1 MFSRDG
7 NQTTHRRKL
16 ISIALGLSCLLISHA
31 FVPPIAADEKFENYE
46 VRVIRPKY
54 FTKTGRFEMGA
65 QMSVVMNETFIYTF
79 LATGLMTYHFS
90 ETLAIEGAGSFGI
103 SVEKEDKRILDDEF
117 GIKTQ
122 IFETL
127 YAMEA
132 ALQWTPIYGKWQ
144 LPNGRLIYF
153 DTFLAVGGGLTGINW
168 RYSKFCT
175 PPPEGSTA
183 NPAPADQV
191 KSYPTILIGGGQ
203 RFFVKRDM
211 AIKWDIR
218 NHSLMY
224 STIDGECDPENSSGG
239 SGVHH
244 NITMQ
249 IGASKFF

>member
-7 NQTTHRRKL
+7 NLRRSRL
-16 ISIALGLSCLLISHA
+16 AQVVSLCLSAAVFAQAIAPVA
-31 FVPPIAADEKFENYE
+31 TAEEKFENYE

-54 FTKTGRFEMGA
+54 FTKSGRFEMGA
-65 QMSVVMNETFIYTF
+65 QFSAVMNETFIYTF

-90 ETLAIEGAGSFGI
+90 ETLAIEGAGSFGLN
-103 SVEKEDKRILDDEF
+103 VPKEDKRVLNDEF
-117 GIKTQ
+117 DIKTQ
-122 IFETL
+122 IFETM
-127 YAMEA
+127 YSMEG
-132 ALQWTPIYGKWQ
+132 ALQWTPVYGKWQ

-153 DTFLAVGGGLTGINW
+153 DTFLAFGGGLTGINW
-168 RYSKFCT
+168 RYSDFCRAPT
-175 PPPEGSTA
+175 TSTA
-183 NPAPADQV
+183 NPPPADQV
-191 KSYPTILIGGGQ
+191 KSYPTILVGGGQ

-224 STIDGECDPENSSGG
+224 NTIDGECDPASATGG
-239 SGVHH
+239 SSVHH